1 VTQTRSTDPTADRGP
16 RAALMVGTG
25 IFFSRISGFLRDV
38 VFAYFFGNT
47 GLADVWRV
55 SLKVPNVIQNLLG
68 EGTLSASV
76 IPIYSEFLEENREQD
91 AGRFVGAVLGILMVV
106 AGGAALIGVLLAPA
120 VVPLVFFRWDAEKL
134 ELTIRLIQILFPM
147 TGVLVVSAWALAVL
161 NSHRRFFVSYVAP
174 VAWNGAI
181 LLTLVGFGFGR
192 GWTGSTLL
200 TAVAWGALGGGVLQ
214 LAVQLPFAVPLLS
227 HFRLSVDRTV
237 SGASEALRNFVPVVA
252 ARGVVN
258 IGSLIDVFLAALL
271 VEGGVAALG
280 YAQTLYLL
288 PISLFGMSIAAS
300 ELPELSRQ
308 RAKPTDELAA
318 QVAKGLERIHFLLI
332 PSTLAFILLGDL
344 FVGGLYERGQFLATE
359 TLVVHAVLAAYALG
373 LLASSG
379 SRVLSTAFYALR
391 DTRTPARMAYLR
403 VVVSLVVG
411 VSLMFPF
418 DNFGSGS
425 LRFGAVGLALGA
437 SVGAWIE
444 YALLRRRLSRVL
456 GTYGP
461 DAGVRLRLLIAGGV
475 ASLVAVASKW
485 VLGSTVPSRT
495 GLMNDWLGGS
505 APWLLQPMLA
515 LSTALLFGMAYL
527 FVSARLGVGVPVRS
541 LVGGRNEGP

>member
-1 VTQTRSTDPTADRGP
+1 
-16 RAALMVGTG
+16 MVGTG

-456 GTYGP
+456 GTHGP